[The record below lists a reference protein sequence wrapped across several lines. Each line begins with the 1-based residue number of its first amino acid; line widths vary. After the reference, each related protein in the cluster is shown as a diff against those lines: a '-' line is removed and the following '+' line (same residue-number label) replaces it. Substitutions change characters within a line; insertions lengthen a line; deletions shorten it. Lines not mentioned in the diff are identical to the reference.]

1 MAPGPA
7 PFPCVSRQPHQPL
20 GPDPILPTP
29 HLNSVLALGSH
40 CCPCLHAILWPS
52 SGPFV
57 PTWTFQMVLV
67 PSLSPTRLDI
77 IGTWHILSSGLSWAL
92 VLAPAGTQWKLRWRK
107 APGDAA
113 TARVG
118 RITLNQWQKLW
129 VPGQLGTDVL
139 CDIGQVSQS
148 LWATPTSVVDRIVPT
163 LCKCVQVSGLTVTSH
178 AGLTS
183 RR

>member
-1 MAPGPA
+1 
-7 PFPCVSRQPHQPL
+7 
-20 GPDPILPTP
+20 
-29 HLNSVLALGSH
+29 
-40 CCPCLHAILWPS
+40 
-52 SGPFV
+52 
-57 PTWTFQMVLV
+57 MVLV